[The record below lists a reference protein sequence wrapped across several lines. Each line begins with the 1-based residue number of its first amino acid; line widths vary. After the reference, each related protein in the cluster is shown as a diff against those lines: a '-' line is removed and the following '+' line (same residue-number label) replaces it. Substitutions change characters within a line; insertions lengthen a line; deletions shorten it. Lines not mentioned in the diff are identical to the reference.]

1 MARAMTREY
10 AERTSS
16 KATNTLIFGGVRWL
30 AVVGSVSVAM
40 RHLTGASGPAHPSYG
55 SSSPRPNGPTYVP
68 GRICVANFLEL
79 RKSEVQR
86 IPLKRTSE
94 NPQKANFREFLF
106 CALG

>member
-55 SSSPRPNGPTYVP
+55 SSSPRSNGPTYVP
-68 GRICVANFLEL
+68 GRFCVANFLEL
-79 RKSEVQR
+79 RKVEIQLPR
-86 IPLKRTSE
+86 IPIPRTPVNKGKR
-94 NPQKANFREFLF
+94 KGRG
-106 CALG
+106 C